1 MNSKLSH
8 WCNGFL
14 EIGWL
19 AAIVSIPLFFNIHS
33 DRVFEPDKLT
43 LLRSIALLMSAAW
56 LVKFVNEEGWR
67 RLSWLRWRDEDSVW
81 KRPFV
86 MPVFLL
92 VIVYLLSTLASITPQ
107 VSWAGSY
114 QRLQGTYTTLSYIV
128 IFALLAA
135 TMRSREQVQRVVT
148 AVILTSIPISF
159 YGILQRFQ
167 LDPLPWGG
175 DTQRRIAGH
184 MGNAIFIAAYLIM
197 ALPLTLARII
207 DAFTNIL
214 EDAELSAADVIRAS
228 IYIFAMAL
236 QLAAIYWTSSRG
248 PWLGLAV
255 ALFAFLLIL
264 LVSLRNAETSG
275 RKLGLADVG
284 KVLALLLGGLT
295 ISFGVINLL
304 LGQIIA
310 SGRLDSLSRSL
321 ASFLAFAAAVGVVT
335 LLILVLMAM
344 RRGWRWLWLS
354 WLLLAFF
361 VAVGLG
367 AFNFAESLDAQFGQ
381 TPLLGRV
388 TETLVAW
395 KEEPSLGR
403 LGRLLESD
411 RATGRVRVL
420 IWEGALELIGIH
432 EPLQFPDGRQ
442 DALNFLRPLLGYG
455 PESMYVAYNRFYP
468 PLLATVEARNAS
480 PDRSHNET
488 FDALVI
494 TGWAG
499 FLVWQALYLS
509 VFYYGFKWL
518 GVVRRPRD
526 RNLLIGLW
534 IGGAVGTTAVIVPLM
549 GLPFFGVAVPFGSII
564 GLVLYLTYY
573 AIFVPAHA
581 GEEAQEPF
589 QMERLL
595 LISLVTAVLAH
606 YVEIHFGIAIA
617 ATRLHFFAYVGL
629 MFVLGYALPHLKEAQ
644 KAAKETAVVTP
655 ATGKGA
661 AKASRRKRIPAVVE
675 SGGQDVWG
683 PVLLHG
689 LVLLLMVG
697 ILSFQYINYSLPP
710 GKTITSAADLSP
722 VEIFYQSLFLNA
734 RQNFADSPFI
744 FMMIV
749 LTWALGMLVS
759 LSELVKS
766 GELTFTAVAA
776 SAWPA
781 NRRQTTLILLA
792 VSILLSLGG
801 VIYSYTAT
809 PVTPSGTLGRALLLL
824 WLILSAVSA
833 AALYQQWRNGRLL
846 AALVALAGFL
856 FVIPLF
862 VAGAWW
868 QALLLATLTLALLYS
883 LWDRHWKQSV
893 MPALVM
899 GITSIS
905 FGLLLGFLQANQ
917 LKGSIT
923 PTAPRQFT
931 AVQELRVFEAGLV
944 NGFLTLFYAFVIV
957 VLIAGAFVLARHAG
971 SRVRAY
977 GNAPA
982 FVALVFIFALAL
994 YGVVQTNLRVV
1005 QADMVFKRGKPFE
1018 NQAAQ
1023 APRGSEQA
1031 IAAWDSTIAIY
1042 EYALELAPREDFYY
1056 LFLGRAYLERSTI
1069 EPDPIKRQQLFQQ
1082 AEERLLR
1089 AQAINP
1095 LNTDHTAN
1103 LARLNTRLV
1112 QLAADDAERTT
1123 RLQTAESY
1131 YRTALTLSPQNSVIR
1146 NELGVL
1152 LLELKGSCEEA
1163 LAVYRQAVT
1172 IDPYFATA
1180 HYALADGLISCAE
1193 PEGDGRIASY
1203 REAAE
1208 ALRAGLERDAQ
1219 NARAWLQLAQVERE
1233 LGQYAEAILAYE
1245 NALANDTRAQL
1256 PAWNVNYLI
1265 AEAYQALGDTAQA
1278 EQKARLALSQ
1288 APAQAVPQVQQLL
1301 LSLGVDASSLP
1312 EPPASE
1318 SARPPGA
1325 ALQGERPLA
1334 SLPPVQRNNYY
1345 NAPPPFVIDVNKS
1358 YEAIIQTERG
1368 DIRLRLFDDAAPL
1381 TVNNFVFLAEQGFYD
1396 DTTFHRVLPD
1406 FMAQAGDPTGS
1417 GAGGPGYQF
1426 ADEVNNGLV
1435 FDRRGLLAMANA
1447 GPGTNGSQF
1456 FITFAP
1462 TPWLDN
1468 RHTIFGEVIAG
1479 DEVLSNLTLRDPM
1492 ANPDYSGD
1500 RILRIDIVEVTQ

>member
-19 AAIVSIPLFFNIHS
+19 AAIISIPLFFNIHS

-67 RLSWLRWRDEDSVW
+67 QLDWLRWKSEDSVW

-86 MPVFLL
+86 LPVFLL
-92 VIVYLLSTLASITPQ
+92 VMVYFLSTLVSITPQ

-135 TMRSREQVQRVVT
+135 TMRTREQVQRAVT
-148 AVILTSIPISF
+148 AVILASIPISF
-159 YGILQRFQ
+159 YGILQRFE

-255 ALFAFLLIL
+255 ALFAFILIL
-264 LVSLRNAETSG
+264 LVSLRNAESSG
-275 RKLGLADVG
+275 RKLELADVG
-284 KVLALLLGGLT
+284 KVLVLLLGGLLL
-295 ISFGVINLL
+295 SFVAINLL

-310 SGRLDSLSRSL
+310 SGRLESLSRSL

-354 WLLLAFF
+354 WLLLAFL
-361 VAVGLG
+361 VAAGLG
-367 AFNFAESLDAQFGQ
+367 AFNFAEPLNAQFGQ

-420 IWEGALELIGIH
+420 IWEGVLDLIGIH

-442 DALNFLRPLLGYG
+442 DTLNFLRPLLGYG

-534 IGGAVGTTAVIVPLM
+534 IGGAVVTTAVIVPLM
-549 GLPFFGVAVPFGSII
+549 GPPFFGVAVPFGSII

-581 GEEAQEPF
+581 EEGTQEPF

-595 LISLVTAVLAH
+595 LIGLVTAVLAH

-617 ATRLHFFAYVGL
+617 ATRLHFFVYVGL
-629 MFVLGYALPHLKEAQ
+629 MFVLGYALPHLKEVR
-644 KAAKETAVVTP
+644 KEAKETAVAASP
-655 ATGKGA
+655 
-661 AKASRRKRIPAVVE
+661 AKAASSAKAARRRRAPVVVE

-697 ILSFQYINYSLPP
+697 ILSFQYITYSLPP
-710 GKTITSAADLSP
+710 GKTITSPADLSP

-734 RQNFADSPFI
+734 RQDFADSPFI

-749 LTWALGMLVS
+749 LTWALGVLVS
-759 LSELVKS
+759 LSELVKG
-766 GELTFTAVAA
+766 GELTFTAVAT

-781 NRRQTTLILLA
+781 NRRQTSLILLG

-801 VIYSYTAT
+801 VIYSYTTA
-809 PVTPSGTLGRALLLL
+809 PVTAFGTLGRALLLL
-824 WLILSAVSA
+824 WLVLSGVGA
-833 AALYQQWRNGRLL
+833 AALNWGWKNGRLL
-846 AALVALAGFL
+846 AVLIALAGFL
-856 FVIPLF
+856 FVIPLL
-862 VAGAWW
+862 VAGALW
-868 QALLLATLTLALLYS
+868 QALLLASLTLALLYF

-899 GITSIS
+899 GATAIS
-905 FGLLLGFLQANQ
+905 FGLLMGFLQANQ

-977 GNAPA
+977 GSTPA
-982 FVALVFIFALAL
+982 FILLVFIFALAL

-1018 NQAAQ
+1018 SQAAQ
-1023 APRGSEQA
+1023 ATRGSQQA
-1031 IAAWDSTIAIY
+1031 ITAWDSTIAIY
-1042 EYALELAPREDFYY
+1042 EYALDLAPREDFYY

-1069 EPDPIKRQQLFQQ
+1069 EPDPIAQRQLFQQ
-1082 AEERLLR
+1082 AEARLLR
-1089 AQAINP
+1089 AQDINP

-1112 QLAADDAERTT
+1112 QLAADEAEREA
-1123 RLQTAESY
+1123 RLQAAESY

-1152 LLELKGSCEEA
+1152 LLELKGSCAEA
-1163 LAVYRQAVT
+1163 LDVYREAVT
-1172 IDPYFATA
+1172 IDPYFPTTY
-1180 HYALADGLISCAE
+1180 YALADGLVSCAD
-1193 PEGDGRIASY
+1193 PEGDNRTAFY
-1203 REAAE
+1203 REAAG
-1208 ALRAGLERDAQ
+1208 ALRGGLARDGQ

-1233 LGQYAEAILAYE
+1233 LGQYREAILAYE
-1245 NALANDTRAQL
+1245 SALANDTRAQL

-1265 AEAYQALGDTAQA
+1265 AEAYQALGETEQAVQTAQ
-1278 EQKARLALSQ
+1278 LALSQ

-1312 EPPASE
+1312 EAPAPE
-1318 SARPPGA
+1318 SARP
-1325 ALQGERPLA
+1325 QGERPLA
-1334 SLPPVQRNNYY
+1334 SLPPAQRNNYY
-1345 NAPPPFVIDVNKS
+1345 NAPPPLVIDLNKN

-1479 DEVLSNLTLRDPM
+1479 DEVLGNLTLRDPM
-1492 ANPDYSGD
+1492 ANPDYLGD
-1500 RILRIDIVEVTQ
+1500 RILRIDILEVTQ